1 MNVHVASRG
10 WGSPLTLTFQQ
21 GGGSC
26 FNCSNEIIKKIS
38 SLASLTCVSLT
49 NLLYLVRQTDKTLS
63 FYFCRCNSY
72 SISVFLL
79 LQSCQF

>member
-1 MNVHVASRG
+1 MCISMFVVG
-10 WGSPLTLTFQQ
+10 GGGSPLTLTFQQ

-26 FNCSNEIIKKIS
+26 FNCSNEIIKKNS
-38 SLASLTCVSLT
+38 SLASLTRVSLIS
-49 NLLYLVRQTDKTLS
+49 LLYSVRQADKILS

-79 LQSCQF
+79 VQSC